1 MAKTMRQLKNLAVHT
16 MGDVKSVL
24 RLLRQ
29 FPAQYVPMAGL
40 EPATFGLEVRR
51 AIQLRHT
58 GSSGNRFRSYDLRVM
73 GPTRFLCA
81 TPL

>member
-1 MAKTMRQLKNLAVHT
+1 
-16 MGDVKSVL
+16 
-24 RLLRQ
+24 
-29 FPAQYVPMAGL
+29 MAGL

-81 TPL
+81 TPLKLLHLGSNQGPHG

>member
-1 MAKTMRQLKNLAVHT
+1 
-16 MGDVKSVL
+16 
-24 RLLRQ
+24 
-29 FPAQYVPMAGL
+29 MAGL

-81 TPL
+81 TPLHSFTTLLPSSTWGRTKDLTVNSRAL

>member
-1 MAKTMRQLKNLAVHT
+1 
-16 MGDVKSVL
+16 
-24 RLLRQ
+24 
-29 FPAQYVPMAGL
+29 MAGL

-81 TPL
+81 TPLHSYTPTLLHLGSNQGPHG